1 MAKFTTKRL
10 NIIYSQAS
18 PKDEAAIFALLTA
31 LEGDRS
37 NFDISKFYIAKVDD
51 KLIGCVRIKLLAD
64 DCLELSS
71 LAVDRNY
78 QGKGIGSKLVEE
90 LLSKEMARPI
100 FLFTESNKESFYNKF
115 NFNTI
120 EPSELPS
127 EFKKEYERLINLP
140 FAKDLKVI
148 AMIVK

>member
-1 MAKFTTKRL
+1 MTKEL
-10 NIIYSQAS
+10 NVTYSPAN
-18 PKDEAAIFALLTA
+18 PKDEAAIFTLLTA

-37 NFDISKFYIAKVDD
+37 NFDISKFYIAKMDD
-51 KLIGCVRIKLLAD
+51 KMIGCVRIKLLAD

-71 LAVDRNY
+71 LAVDKKY
-78 QGKGIGSKLVEE
+78 QGQGIGSKLVEE
-90 LLSKEMARPI
+90 LLSKETARPI

-115 NFNTI
+115 NFKTI
-120 EPSELPS
+120 ETTKLPV

-140 FAKDLKVI
+140 FAKDLEVI

>member
-1 MAKFTTKRL
+1 MTKEL
-10 NIIYSQAS
+10 NVTYSQAN
-18 PKDEAAIFALLTA
+18 PKDEAAIFTLLTA

-37 NFDISKFYIAKVDD
+37 NFDISKFYIAKMDD
-51 KLIGCVRIKLLAD
+51 KLIGCVRIKTLTD

-71 LAVDRNY
+71 LAVDKNY
-78 QGKGIGSKLVEE
+78 QGQGVGSKLVEK
-90 LLSKEMARPI
+90 LLSQETARPI

-120 EPSELPS
+120 EATKLPA

-140 FAKDLKVI
+140 FAKNLKVI

>member
-1 MAKFTTKRL
+1 MTKEL
-10 NIIYSQAS
+10 NVTYSPAN
-18 PKDEAAIFALLTA
+18 PKDEAAIFTLLTA

-37 NFDISKFYIAKVDD
+37 NFDISKFYIAKMDD
-51 KLIGCVRIKLLAD
+51 KLIGCVRIKLLTD

-71 LAVDRNY
+71 LAVDKKY
-78 QGKGIGSKLVEE
+78 QGQGIGSKLVEE
-90 LLSKEMARPI
+90 LLSKETARPI

-115 NFNTI
+115 SFNTI
-120 EPSELPS
+120 EATKLPA

-140 FAKDLKVI
+140 FAKDLEVI